1 MDEEHTYA
9 QFAKDREDSEMT
21 LIIGLTGSIAS
32 GKSTV
37 SLMFDDL
44 KIPVIDADKIA
55 REVVEPGERAYE
67 EIVHH
72 FGKDILRKDLTL
84 DRKKLGE
91 IVFSD
96 DEQRKILNGIVHP
109 AIRKKML
116 ERRDRFVERGERCVV
131 LDIPLLYESNL
142 THYVDRTIVVYVDP
156 SVQLERLM
164 DRDEYTEEEA
174 QKRID
179 AQMSIRE
186 KAKLADAVIDN
197 NGTKYESYQQL
208 QALLKQWNVL

>member
-1 MDEEHTYA
+1 
-9 QFAKDREDSEMT
+9 MT